1 MNNGFLHNMS
11 YYAYS
16 FSFLAFQKHFDRI
29 PHQFLIY
36 LEPKILKIYGELVKL
51 WARESFRSRAVMQ
64 SPYMLII
71 SSIWDRVFWW
81 KVYIYWFKLQWKPCI
96 ILFYH
101 RGTKWD
107 IEVLSRLARTQFV
120 TKNLIFLSVSTPAN
134 EVLPAAP
141 SFNAWIWEFFVSKYI
156 RKKWGIYTQ

>member
-1 MNNGFLHNMS
+1 MINEFLHNMS
-11 YYAYS
+11 YHAYL

-29 PHQFLIY
+29 THLFLIY
-36 LEPKILKIYGELVKL
+36 LEPKIFKIHGELVKL
-51 WARESFRSRAVMQ
+51 WARESFWCWAVMQ
-64 SPYMLII
+64 SPYMLTF
-71 SSIWDRVFWW
+71 SSISDQGFWW
-81 KVYIYWFKLQWKPCI
+81 KMYIHWFKLQWKLCT

-107 IEVLSRLARTQFV
+107 IELPCRLVRTQFV

-156 RKKWGIYTQ
+156 RKKWGIDTQ

>member
-1 MNNGFLHNMS
+1 MLNEQWVLHNMS

-16 FSFLAFQKHFDRI
+16 FSFLSFQKHFDRI
-29 PHQFLIY
+29 PHFFLIY

-64 SPYMLII
+64 RPYMLTF
-71 SSIWDRVFWW
+71 SSIWNQVFWW
-81 KVYIYWFKLQWKPCI
+81 KMYIYWFKLQWKLCI

-107 IEVLSRLARTQFV
+107 IEVLSRLVRTQFV
-120 TKNLIFLSVSTPAN
+120 TKNLIFLSVSTWVWRCFQLLRA
-134 EVLPAAP
+134 
-141 SFNAWIWEFFVSKYI
+141 SKNI
-156 RKKWGIYTQ
+156 LELITWPILHGF